1 MTHATIHRSFNPG
14 RSPLFGVAA
23 VFATAATMGIA
34 VLLPSLS
41 TATRAPAAAVAAAP
55 QSTDAQAPLRFVTLP
70 AVEVVG
76 LRETKS
82 AANRWTA
89 PAAFKKKS

>member
-14 RSPLFGVAA
+14 RSPLFVVAA

-41 TATRAPAAAVAAAP
+41 TATRAPAAVVAVAP

-70 AVEVVG
+70 AVEV

-89 PAAFKKKS
+89 PAAFRKKS